1 MDQDAGD
8 AGGFCMIEIRWFSAV
23 RGSIPYSKNS
33 GRPVRKT
40 FENNPQ
46 KTAILYDSFP
56 ESPVVAGAEKHDAWR
71 KI

>member
-1 MDQDAGD
+1 
-8 AGGFCMIEIRWFSAV
+8 MIEIRWFSAV
-23 RGSIPYSKNS
+23 RGSMPYSKNS

-56 ESPVVAGAEKHDAWR
+56 EAQVVAGDGKHDAWR
-71 KI
+71 KS